1 MRHRFRPHQRGAS
14 MIESLIAVPIVLM
27 ACLLTFQLMLLYRA
41 KLALNYA
48 TQEAAR
54 VGSMSN
60 GRVVPRFLT
69 DVTQF
74 STVFRRKNKCVTPS
88 GAAGAATSTGACRG
102 NSSPEHVDPS
112 LPASRIAGAA
122 RSTDGDDP
130 AGAPDRSTT
139 NQAGTIDTNVA
150 GAPPPL
156 ASTAD
161 ADAARRSKDGAKNFA
176 KIFGRGLL
184 RYGDSSVLQGFI
196 AGIAPLYTFQTDFTG
211 VVKGQLAAYG
221 DAMMNSCIVYHS
233 PTQASFVDFGFVEI
247 DGPDKFVL
255 QIPNDLL
262 RYRIPGDI
270 DPVGKHTGYY
280 KKHGHSL
287 SDAEAGLR
295 GEISGM
301 SVQEATLLSI
311 EIKYSYPMQVPLAR
325 EILVGLGKLYGI
337 VSDSETTMGAAFV
350 ASSLDHGRWPMSG
363 FATYRMQ
370 SPVHWH
376 MFYPF
381 GRESNIRHTQLEA
394 FDGIQALW
402 NIVNEK
408 VNAQFDPAEP
418 QVGFCPGLLLEKT
431 GLDPGTPM
439 TTDNWFGK
447 QYDIDHR

>member
-1 MRHRFRPHQRGAS
+1 MRLRFRSHQRGAS
-14 MIESLIAVPIVLM
+14 MVESLVAVPIVLM
-27 ACLLTFQLMLLYRA
+27 ACLLTLQLMLLYRA

-60 GRVVPRFLT
+60 ARVVPRFLT

-88 GAAGAATSTGACRG
+88 GAITASTSAGACRG
-102 NSSPEHVDPS
+102 NSSPEQVDPS

-122 RSTDGDDP
+122 RSADGEEPTGTVDSSGNGT
-130 AGAPDRSTT
+130 AQAEGTT
-139 NQAGTIDTNVA
+139 A

-156 ASTAD
+156 ASTD
-161 ADAARRSKDGAKNFA
+161 DAAAAHQSREGAKRFA

-211 VVKGQLAAYG
+211 AVKGQIAAYG
-221 DAMMNSCIVYHS
+221 DAMMNACIIYHS
-233 PTQASFVDFGFVEI
+233 PTQASFVDFGFFEI

-255 QIPNDLL
+255 QIPNDLM
-262 RYRIPGDI
+262 RYRVPGDI
-270 DPVGKHTGYY
+270 DPAGKHTGYY
-280 KKHGHSL
+280 KAKGRYL
-287 SDAEAGLR
+287 SDAERGLR
-295 GEISGM
+295 GELSGM

-325 EILVGLGKLYGI
+325 EILVGLGKLYNNL
-337 VSDSETTMGAAFV
+337 SDNETTMGAAFV

-376 MFYPF
+376 VFYPF
-381 GRESNIRHTQLEA
+381 GRESNIRHTELEA

-402 NIVNEK
+402 NMVIEK

-439 TTDNWFGK
+439 LTDSWFGK